1 MQDILD
7 KIQEMKKELQQLEQR
22 VNFSTDYKF
31 LIYLFDEVFNIEEI
45 EVKVEDIKENKT
57 MYQIERSDEK
67 IVLRRC
73 K

>member
-22 VNFSTDYKF
+22 VNFITDYKF
-31 LIYLFDEVFNIEEI
+31 LIHLFDEIFNIEEI

>member
-1 MQDILD
+1 MKDILD

-22 VNFSTDYKF
+22 VNFITDYKF
-31 LIYLFDEVFNIEEI
+31 LIHLFDEIFNIEEI

>member
-1 MQDILD
+1 MQEILD

-45 EVKVEDIKENKT
+45 EVKMEDIKENKT
-57 MYQIERSDEK
+57 MYEIERNDEK
-67 IVLRRC
+67 IVLKRC